1 MTRKVLVIMAAALS
15 AFTYADNVESNAMIN
30 SSQPTASNKNEASLA
45 KQPESTNLNN
55 QAPKLASPVN
65 PKASTYLIDKV
76 VAYVNKRI
84 ITQNEL
90 NKQINQT
97 RDSLAQRGINN
108 TNYNDLRT
116 RVLDQLI
123 LLQIQLDLAA
133 RGGIKTTDA
142 EVNDAIS
149 NIEKSQGITD
159 QQMRLKLS
167 KQGLSYDDF
176 RQQVNDQITAD
187 KLKQREV
194 DARVVVND
202 DEVNRVLNS
211 ATYKNRIDYK
221 LSDIVISV
229 PEQATQDAIVKREA
243 LANQVYAQLKQG
255 QSFEQLAIKY
265 SSAPNALSGGD
276 LGWKSNS
283 SLPPIVLDPVAATPQ
298 GGITPVIKMPVGFFI
313 FKVNGIKQHGMPQ
326 IVKQYHVKHI
336 LIKVNELT
344 SDEEAHQKINSIRDQ
359 LIKDNGDPTKQNK
372 DFTDLAKRYSED
384 TSSIKGGDI
393 GWVSKGDTVPQ
404 FEQAM
409 LKTPVGQ
416 ISEPIRSP
424 FGWHILEVIETRDSN
439 LANDKEKAEI
449 RQELRETKAQLLYT
463 EWVRNLRD
471 MAYVKLNDN

>member
-1 MTRKVLVIMAAALS
+1 MIRILLVLISAFSLPAIVYANEAESALVSGVDASQPVVAAKNITASQVKATTQAQRSPSSAGNRQQSTVLV
-15 AFTYADNVESNAMIN
+15 
-30 SSQPTASNKNEASLA
+30 
-45 KQPESTNLNN
+45 
-55 QAPKLASPVN
+55 
-65 PKASTYLIDKV
+65 DKI

-90 NKQINQT
+90 EKQIAQT
-97 RDSLAQRGINN
+97 RDSLQQRGITN

-142 EVNDAIS
+142 EVNDAI
-149 NIEKSQGITD
+149 NNLEKAQGITD
-159 QQMRLKLS
+159 QQMRAKLAR
-167 KQGLSYDDF
+167 QGMSYDDF
-176 RQQVNDQITAD
+176 RQQLNDQITAD

-202 DEVNRVLNS
+202 DEVTRILNS
-211 ATYKNRIDYK
+211 ETYKNRIDYR
-221 LSDIVISV
+221 LSDIVISI
-229 PEQATQDAIVKREA
+229 PEQATQDAVAKREA

-265 SSAPNALSGGD
+265 SSAPNALNGGD

-283 SLPPIVLDPVAATPQ
+283 SLPPIVLDPVAQTPQ
-298 GGITPVIKMPVGFFI
+298 GGVTPVIKMPVGFFI
-313 FKVNGIKQHGMPQ
+313 FKVTGVKQHGMPQ
-326 IVKQYHVKHI
+326 IVKQYHVRHI

-359 LIKDNGDPTKQNK
+359 LIKDNGNTAKQNK
-372 DFTDLAKRYSED
+372 DFIDLAKRYSED

-416 ISEPIRSP
+416 ISEPVRSP
-424 FGWHILEVIETRDSN
+424 FGWHLLEVTETRDSN

-449 RQELRETKAQLLYT
+449 RQELREMKAQMLYT
-463 EWVRNLRD
+463 EWVRNLRE